1 MKNKIKNYLLSKNKN
16 EFTPLDKIFE
26 LYLNGSIKE
35 LLEKYEGVGIYPT
48 FNKLGK
54 EIQLEYNYN
63 NIYVIIDFFDDK
75 YNVVIYHA
83 GISADDFEK
92 LFVDYDYQETF
103 NLKKLIEEID
113 EKIKSHPKLKDI
125 TSLKKKKKMYSLIS
139 MISWC
144 LPILICACAAIYGF
158 INNQTIVVDS
168 IWAIPFIALPLIIGC
183 IFDVKSKKT
192 K

>member
-75 YNVVIYHA
+75 YNVVIYPA

-92 LFVDYDYQETF
+92 LFVDYDYQEDF

-113 EKIKSHPKLKDI
+113 EKIKNHPKLKDT

-139 MISWC
+139 MISLY
-144 LPILICACAAIYGF
+144 LPITIWMCIGLYCIISTSSTQLNNWCGIFLI
-158 INNQTIVVDS
+158 V
-168 IWAIPFIALPLIIGC
+168 LP
-183 IFDVKSKKT
+183 
-192 K
+192 